1 MVRRS
6 TGRVGV
12 TRSPGSGRVVG
23 RRVGGAIVWT
33 ARVGRSVRWRVRGG
47 EPCGVWCR
55 VCGVRSRSGSVV
67 KRWGGT
73 RVAWGGQRVQAGPG
87 RVAGGH
93 LAVERS
99 EARVVEVGRDTK
111 TVRGGVRR
119 DIARLER
126 FHENL
131 ERTLESFSL
140 MAGQSN
146 NLGPT
151 EANLKCG

>member
-1 MVRRS
+1 MVWRAN
-6 TGRVGV
+6 GRVGV
-12 TRSPGSGRVVG
+12 AWSSRSGRVVG
-23 RRVGGAIVWT
+23 
-33 ARVGRSVRWRVRGG
+33 WRVRGAIVSRVGGSVGWRIGGG
-47 EPCGVWCR
+47 EPS
-55 VCGVRSRSGSVV
+55 GVRSGVSGVSSRSGSVV
-67 KRWGGT
+67 KRRSGP
-73 RVAWGGQRVQAGPG
+73 RVAWSGQRVKTSPG

-99 EARVVEVGRDTK
+99 EARVVEVGRDTE

-119 DIARLER
+119 DVARLER
-126 FHENL
+126 FHEDL

-140 MAGQSN
+140 VVGQSN